1 MGDIKMLGLKPVKL
15 MVVFLSLIL
24 SGAYFTGT
32 VLAKPDKTKGTSQK
46 WAVVNGFRSA
56 DFGMKERDVIK
67 AIKDDFGIGKKQV
80 SRKVHPNEK
89 TVTLGI
95 EIKKLLPE
103 SGTAKVYYILGYK
116 SKRLIHINVIWGKPV
131 TKDPNAESVVATA
144 NQLRNHFAQKKYQK
158 DGFALNAQLG
168 EGVILV
174 FQGKDRK
181 GRAARLLL
189 NNPKAEKDKKAGKD
203 IVLTLSYIE
212 KPQDPD
218 VFRIKDGDF

>member
-1 MGDIKMLGLKPVKL
+1 MPGMKPVKPVL
-15 MVVFLSLIL
+15 FFLSLMM
-24 SGAYFTGT
+24 SGLFFAGISF
-32 VLAKPDKTKGTSQK
+32 AKPDDGTSTSQK

-56 DFGMKERDVIK
+56 QFGMTERDVIK
-67 AIKDDFGIGKKQV
+67 AIKKDFGVGKSQV

-95 EIKKLLPE
+95 EVKRLLPE
-103 SGTAKVYYILGYK
+103 SGPAKVFYILGYK
-116 SKRLIHINVIWGKPV
+116 SKRLIHINVIWGRPV
-131 TKDPNAESVVATA
+131 TKNPDAEAVVATA

-158 DGFALNAQLG
+158 EGFALNAQFG

-189 NNPKAEKDKKAGKD
+189 SNPKAEGDKKAGEN
-203 IVLTLSYIE
+203 IALTLSYIE
-212 KPQDPD
+212 KPLDPD
-218 VFRIKDGDF
+218 VFRIKEGDF

>member
-1 MGDIKMLGLKPVKL
+1 MLGLKPVKL

-24 SGAYFTGT
+24 SGAFFTGT

-67 AIKDDFGIGKKQV
+67 AIKNDFGIGKKQV

-89 TVTLGI
+89 TVTLEI
-95 EIKKLLPE
+95 EKKNLLPE
-103 SGTAKVYYILGYK
+103 SGTAKIYYILGYK

-131 TKDPNAESVVATA
+131 TKNPNAESVVATA

-158 DGFALNAQLG
+158 EGFALNAQLG

>member
-1 MGDIKMLGLKPVKL
+1 MIMLGMNPVKPIIF
-15 MVVFLSLIL
+15 FLSLII
-24 SGAYFTGT
+24 SGLFFVGISI
-32 VLAKPDKTKGTSQK
+32 AKPDDVTSASQK

-56 DFGMKERDVIK
+56 HFGMTEFDIKK
-67 AIKDDFGIGKKQV
+67 AIKDDFGIGKQQI

-95 EIKKLLPE
+95 EVNKLLPE
-103 SGTAKVYYILGYK
+103 SGTAKVFYILGYK

-131 TKDPNAESVVATA
+131 TQSPDAEAIVATA

-158 DGFALNAQLG
+158 EGFALNAQIG

-174 FQGKDRK
+174 FQGKDQK

-189 NNPKAEKDKKAGKD
+189 ANPKVEGDEKAGKN
-203 IVLTLSYIE
+203 ITLTLSYIE
-212 KPQDPD
+212 KPLDPD
-218 VFRIKDGDF
+218 VFRIKEGEF